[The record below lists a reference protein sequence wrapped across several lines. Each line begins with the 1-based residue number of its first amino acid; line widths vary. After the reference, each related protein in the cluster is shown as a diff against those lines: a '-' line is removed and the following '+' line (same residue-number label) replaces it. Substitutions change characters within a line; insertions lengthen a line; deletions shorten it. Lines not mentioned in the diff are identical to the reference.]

1 VPILGRQNQ
10 GRGNSKKSS
19 CFKAMLHTV
28 TTPKNRTKMDV
39 RVTIKAKN
47 VYHLE
52 IYEFACFYLTSSTS
66 IRLNGRSVLHTKY
79 FLLSTAVFE
88 TFLC

>member
-1 VPILGRQNQ
+1 M
-10 GRGNSKKSS
+10 S
-19 CFKAMLHTV
+19 HTV
-28 TTPKNRTKMDV
+28 TTPKNRTKMDI
-39 RVTIKAKN
+39 RVTIKTKN

-52 IYEFACFYLTSSTS
+52 IYAFAHFSLTTSTS

-79 FLLSTAVFE
+79 FLSSTAVFA